1 MSDIPNGLLRLQSK
15 AEACDWRTS
24 TNRAAGDW
32 KGKHIDSWLLRIQ
45 RDGVNLALTWESTDG
60 GTTWAFRSCL
70 RQRPF
75 SRLNSR
81 EALALIELTRE
92 VAA

>member
-1 MSDIPNGLLRLQSK
+1 MDDMPNGLTRLQAK
-15 AEACDWRTS
+15 AEAHGWHTS
-24 TNRAAGDW
+24 TNRATGEW
-32 KGKHIDSWLLRIQ
+32 KDKRIDSWLLRIQ

-60 GTTWAFRSCL
+60 GATWAFRSCL

-75 SRLNSR
+75 CRMNSR
-81 EALALIELTRE
+81 EALALIELTRD